1 MQGSKL
7 PDGSM
12 GPEIV
17 KKVSLRG
24 LQPTMT
30 NVELDFLRLC
40 LVLDGAERP
49 SASELLAHPFFYPD
63 FKWRAQIQLKEAL
76 RQDQFYRELMT
87 HVQVRAKDGRDQI
100 PLAEALSD
108 LDPNSDLLEQQ
119 GLEQPPLFRTPL
131 ESQKSSRNLSLPQV
145 FFQNIKPT
153 SNHCDS
159 TDQLLQNSKSF
170 LPAKP
175 KITTIKQ
182 RKVS

>member
-1 MQGSKL
+1 MQGAKL
-7 PDGSM
+7 PDASM

-30 NVELDFLRLC
+30 NLELDFLRLC

-49 SASELLAHPFFYPD
+49 SASELLAHPFFDPD
-63 FKWRAQIQLKEAL
+63 FIWRAQIQLKEAL

-119 GLEQPPLFRTPL
+119 GLEQPQLFRSPF
-131 ESQKSSRNLSLPQV
+131 ESQKSSRDFSLPQV
-145 FFQNIKPT
+145 FFQSIKPT
-153 SNHCDS
+153 SNLCDS
-159 TDQLLQNSKSF
+159 TDQLLQNTKSF
-170 LPAKP
+170 LPGKP
-175 KITTIKQ
+175 IITTSKQ